1 MKEYILLHN
10 DFYPKSAF
18 ILTENLKKLCQK
30 LQIPIAGIQKI
41 ACENRL
47 LPFVDELKYYGQ
59 ILRALVE
66 AQKKESKLLVYDS
79 QTLLGILEFFRKY
92 YEDLEF
98 KEQLLK
104 DFGIEV
110 DILELE
116 KCFIF
121 MPEVILQN
129 IKGLHKKRRWEG
141 FKCAFLLDR
150 ELEKIVRDYY
160 LIEEFENILG
170 LKILTFYKDSLDYL
184 LLSNKRL
191 AHKMG
196 GRDYYEMVD
205 CGVDCIITPNIGN
218 FELLDRNAHEN
229 KRALG
234 RDDLEIPLLFI
245 PQIFLALFEEFGASD
260 LLFDRHIIVPKML

>member
-30 LQIPIAGIQKI
+30 LQVPIAGIQKI

-104 DFGIEV
+104 DCTEEIATFTKVYGK
-110 DILELE
+110 LF
-116 KCFIF
+116 KSF
-121 MPEVILQN
+121 MD
-129 IKGLHKKRRWEG
+129 EG
-141 FKCAFLLDR
+141 FTNNQAFRLV
-150 ELEKIVRDYY
+150 EIYAQNMLE
-160 LIEEFENILG
+160 
-170 LKILTFYKDSLDYL
+170 
-184 LLSNKRL
+184 
-191 AHKMG
+191 A
-196 GRDYYEMVD
+196 
-205 CGVDCIITPNIGN
+205 
-218 FELLDRNAHEN
+218 
-229 KRALG
+229 ALW
-234 RDDLEIPLLFI
+234 
-245 PQIFLALFEEFGASD
+245 
-260 LLFDRHIIVPKML
+260 